1 MAIWSEYYAWTI
13 GLQLSYVFW
22 SGDVF
27 QGFVC
32 NTNSRWVLW
41 YNWCTGRTRNGTD
54 NKGKTHS
61 YTNVYFNFKHIGA
74 ASWSSEQG
82 GAYFFPNHDIMM
94 FWTKAFDVYIKN
106 KFKDTDMIPRE
117 LENNRKNRF
126 GMCRNYEN
134 TLNWKL

>member
-1 MAIWSEYYAWTI
+1 
-13 GLQLSYVFW
+13 
-22 SGDVF
+22 
-27 QGFVC
+27 
-32 NTNSRWVLW
+32 
-41 YNWCTGRTRNGTD
+41 
-54 NKGKTHS
+54 
-61 YTNVYFNFKHIGA
+61 
-74 ASWSSEQG
+74 
-82 GAYFFPNHDIMM
+82 MM